1 MDTIAAQKWGTY
13 YDNVCCTGGILSR
26 RWFLLDWVGYLIMEY
41 KGVFL
46 KGAGWTLALAV
57 TGTIIGCIIGFIVGI
72 VQTIELEANCN
83 YAKRG
88 LVKVVKAIV
97 RIYVEVFRGTPMIVQ
112 AMVIYYGL
120 SIWGS
125 SGAH

>member
-1 MDTIAAQKWGTY
+1 MTMFVAQAASFPVDGSFW
-13 YDNVCCTGGILSR
+13 
-26 RWFLLDWVGYLIMEY
+26 DWVGYLIMEY

-112 AMVIYYGL
+112 AMVI
-120 SIWGS
+120 
-125 SGAH
+125 